1 MLAVLSAR
9 LGVGGRYRPYPPSI
23 PVERRYF
30 TLMFVRV
37 STVTVQD
44 SVRQVRC
51 DIVCIHIYVCV
62 YIYVY
67 IYVCVCTIP
76 RTEGQIPTGVIK
88 TETPKLNI

>member
-37 STVTVQD
+37 STVAVLD
-44 SVRQVRC
+44 SVRQV
-51 DIVCIHIYVCV
+51 
-62 YIYVY
+62 
-67 IYVCVCTIP
+67 
-76 RTEGQIPTGVIK
+76 
-88 TETPKLNI
+88 